1 MLSFPDTHTCA
12 LGTGFTLS
20 LIQREKEG
28 GGGEG
33 FISIR
38 LKMTAICFFFLRV
51 GVIAF
56 IFTGCSFKIS

>member
-28 GGGEG
+28 GGGGG
-33 FISIR
+33 FHFNSPKNDSN
-38 LKMTAICFFFLRV
+38 LFFFFE
-51 GVIAF
+51 G
-56 IFTGCSFKIS
+56 GCNRIYFYWLQF